1 MKNLIN
7 EAILPMIN
15 SGLMSLYRIEELVYI
30 KEFIDR
36 NTSKKYLEPAD
47 VDRIKEKYGVLPNVI
62 TWGDYFQTE
71 MATALRDKSDEEFMR
86 AVNTVKFD
94 IISSNMI
101 FSSKPSEFLE
111 WVDKRYFDLL
121 VNDKNDFSDEEK
133 EIIHLKIMKD
143 YFTDMNVV
151 DNFSQSEMKWYL
163 SFEEAAAI

>member
-1 MKNLIN
+1 MKHLIN

-15 SGLMSLYRIEELVYI
+15 SGSMSLYRIEELVYI

-36 NTSKKYLEPAD
+36 NTSKKYLETED
-47 VDRIKEKYGVLPNVI
+47 VEKIKAKYGVMPNVI

-101 FSSKPSEFLE
+101 FSSKPSEFFE
-111 WVDKRYFDLL
+111 WVDKSYFEIL
-121 VNDKNDFSDEEK
+121 VNDKTDFNDEEK

-143 YFTDMNVV
+143 YYSDMCVV
-151 DNFSQSEMKWYL
+151 DNFTQAEMKWYL